1 MKYVYNF
8 TGCDEANCELLIY
21 DPAKFKDTLK
31 VSPKTRVMKR
41 SASDNRYFHKDFH
54 LSMNAGV
61 EYVGTRFGE
70 EAVDRYL
77 REYALAYFAPMIE
90 RMKQEG
96 VAPLEEYLR
105 DIYEAEEA
113 LEVLRTVREGE
124 GLHVFISACPA
135 VSHIQA
141 SGRTV
146 SRWYAL
152 TTTSVMDA
160 IATAAGFRFTM
171 VNYDE
176 ATGRAEYTFTK

>member
-1 MKYVYNF
+1 M
-8 TGCDEANCELLIY
+8 IY

-31 VSPKTRVMKR
+31 VSPKTRVMHR

-61 EYVGTRFGE
+61 EYVGTHFGT

-90 RMKQEG
+90 RMKTEG
-96 VAPLEEYLR
+96 IGPLEEYLKAV
-105 DIYEAEEA
+105 YESEEA
-113 LEVLRTVREGE
+113 RDVLKTVREGE
-124 GLHVFISACPA
+124 GLHVLISACPA
-135 VSHIQA
+135 VRHIQA

-146 SRWYAL
+146 SRWYDL

-160 IATAAGFRFTM
+160 IAQAAGFRFKM
-171 VNYDE
+171 LNYDE
-176 ATGRAEYTFTK
+176 DTGRAEYTFSK